1 MWRMKLTRLLLI
13 CFFIAHLL
21 FQQTTNAQKRW
32 DGEGGDSLWSNSLNW
47 HPNGIPTNGDTVI
60 LDNQWIHSNYQV
72 YLPDSMVTAYAHS
85 IRIQPSMYKI
95 SLLIPYTNTATPAL
109 SLNALDTAIYIDNGG
124 CLINNSGASA
134 GNPIAISS
142 KLKILNGGRY
152 LHQTLRGNALLI
164 ANLATGTETE
174 KGIFEFNVPGN
185 SAYTI
190 SASGRTFGTLV
201 LNGQNSTRKTYTA
214 SGINSL
220 NIKGDFIIN
229 EQAGFSSSL
238 TNTVSI
244 GGNLI
249 VKGRLLMNPAS
260 GDTIGRC
267 LESTGNNQLISI
279 TGLFNQG
286 IHFRK
291 WLINGS
297 YTIDNSAITLEQPN
311 AILHIQTGSN
321 INMGSSIIKGIGK
334 VIIDS
339 ITNIATS
346 ARTIIGA
353 DSMSNLQTAQLDI
366 HQAVG
371 FDVYGDSKQYT
382 GERFPSSISRL
393 SLDKSNEKLTLTKS
407 LQIND
412 SLLLKKGI
420 IELAKDVA
428 LTITNY
434 TDQGDDSSFIAGSV
448 IQKSN
453 RQVLHFPIGVDSFY
467 APISIIRNTHTVTT
481 YSTLVSLF
489 AAVDTFKATLPP
501 VEKITGKIFW
511 TISKLDTTKEH
522 CDVHIP
528 ILKNQADKFNCI
540 AVLDTTD
547 NKWKLA
553 QNITAISNNNY
564 LSANHIELESS
575 IFTIGRL
582 QQQALPLNNI
592 ILKKLS
598 VSNQIKLQWT
608 VNDDENAEYYLIEQS
623 KDGRRF
629 EQKDSVPSLKHKGV
643 FSYTKQLNRENKSNN
658 FYRIIG
664 VDIDANKY
672 LSNIVHDQ
680 SAIRTTEVYP
690 NPSNNN
696 LHIRTNEKIIG
707 VKIIHPDSKISSI
720 KYKQVGNEY
729 TITVSH
735 LSAGNYFLLIASAN
749 GIETIAFMK
758 Q

>member
-1 MWRMKLTRLLLI
+1 MWRMKLTRLLLF
-13 CFFIAHLL
+13 CFFITHLL
-21 FQQTTNAQKRW
+21 FQQTTHAQKRW

-47 HPNGIPTNGDTVI
+47 RPNGIPTNRDTVI

-85 IRIQPSMYKI
+85 IRIQPSTYRI
-95 SLLIPYTNTATPAL
+95 SLIIPLTNTAAPAL

-124 CLINNSGASA
+124 SLINNSGASA

-152 LHQTLRGNALLI
+152 QHQTIRGNALLI

-201 LNGQNSTRKTYTA
+201 LNSQNSTRKTYTA

-238 TNTVSI
+238 TNIVSI

-267 LESTGNNQLISI
+267 LESTGTNQLISI

-286 IHFRK
+286 VHFRK

-297 YTIDNSAITLEQPN
+297 YTIDTSTITIEQPN
-311 AILHIQTGSN
+311 ALLHIQTGSN

-339 ITNIATS
+339 NTNIAST

-371 FDVYGDSKQYT
+371 FDFYGDSNQST
-382 GERFPSSISRL
+382 GERFPSSISSL
-393 SLDKSNEKLTLTKS
+393 CLDKSNEKLTLTKT

-420 IELAKDVA
+420 IELGKDAV

-434 TDQGDDSSFIAGSV
+434 TDQGNDSSFIAGSV

-467 APISIIRNTHTVTT
+467 APISIIRNTHSVTT
-481 YSTLVSLF
+481 YSIMASLF
-489 AAVDTFKATLPP
+489 AAADTFKATLPP
-501 VEKITGKIFW
+501 VEKITGKTFW
-511 TISKLDTTKEH
+511 IISKLDTTKEH
-522 CDVHIP
+522 VDVHIP
-528 ILKNQADKFNCI
+528 ILKNQVDKSNCI
-540 AVLDTTD
+540 AVIDTAD

-553 QNITAISNNNY
+553 QNFTSISNNNY
-564 LSANHIELESS
+564 LSAKHIELDSS
-575 IFTIGRL
+575 IFTIGKL

-592 ILKKLS
+592 MLKKHS
-598 VSNQIKLQWT
+598 VSNQIILYWT
-608 VNDDENAEYYLIEQS
+608 VNDDENAVYYLIEQS
-623 KDGRRF
+623 KDGRHF
-629 EQKDSVPSLKHKGV
+629 EEKNSVPSLKHRGV
-643 FSYTKQLNRENKSNN
+643 FTYTKQLKRENKSPC

-680 SAIRTTEVYP
+680 NAKRKTEIYP
-690 NPSNNN
+690 NPSIN
-696 LHIRTNEKIIG
+696 HIQIRTNKKIFG
-707 VKIIHPDSKISSI
+707 VKIIHPDGKISSI
-720 KYKQVGNEY
+720 QHTHVGNEY
-729 TITVSH
+729 TISVSH
-735 LSAGNYFLLIASAN
+735 LLAGNYFLLIVSEN
-749 GIETIAFMK
+749 GTEAIAFMK
-758 Q
+758 L